1 MSIKATKINSFHFK
15 FVLLTIIYKIIRTD
29 YCSIYTPLMM
39 YNQCT
44 IQYCSKEQFESK
56 ECQIN
61 NPIIKTQWLNNIITI
76 GNILFRYINFAS
88 YSNGD
93 MVVESTQ
100 YPQNAYRMFYGIK
113 RNGRP
118 LFIDETTNGETPYY
132 TKQVTGQTNGHSGK
146 TEAIADIIKFSEEV
160 DGKEYFFSISKL
172 DCYGEIFDFENNLM
186 YQKSVKSS
194 TKYTYTITYRHA
206 FVPYKTMSQS
216 SYFYLFGFIKSDNP
230 TIFDNSTFV
239 LHKIRFRN
247 NANFP
252 NRNKEISMPNAYG
265 YIVSCF
271 QTEKEIF
278 ICFYL
283 TKLEDK
289 YYYNLLKVKE
299 DLSNNVTYSFESTLT
314 SDIDLNFYK
323 CVHLKDE
330 VGVFL
335 YYDYVGSALYPIFL
349 FKEFDSAKN
358 KFIDYLPFP
367 DYTNSSIELKKNAL
381 INDVSMN
388 DIISVNGNKI
398 YFCASVQEKE
408 MIYIALLNVFGNK
421 QVKIRLYS
429 ILAFSLYRYKILYE
443 LRIHN
448 YNGFIAFSS
457 SYCPNSKCDS
467 NDDEHYPGLIIFS
480 YPNSTDREFYLEE
493 ELFDNNKNLNDYE
506 IDLKKELIFQ
516 NNLFGLILSSTI
528 IENVREC
535 GEYKLISSKDETR
548 EIESGSILG
557 LDENI
562 KLKFVGSGNIYP
574 AISCKIE
581 YYFNATE
588 PEFNVF
594 DNYPEILLGENDSNY
609 FETYQYAGR
618 LTYFN
623 ITLNRALTS
632 DCDSN
637 CSLCLEDQKNFCI
650 VCKYKYIMENNN
662 SSKICFD
669 REISTTD
676 LITEMTTENQNYAL
690 TNKLTNEETDQVTE
704 KITDNFISNK
714 ITNEVTSIT
723 EKLNDKKSDMITNEY
738 IKETEMITNKL
749 TVNRDEGELITNKL
763 TDEETEKKTE
773 KLKDL
778 NTELITNKKEEQLT
792 EKYNEEITNKKTEKI
807 IEKNSYEITESI
819 IENNKKTNEMI
830 NVISN
835 KMTVKV
841 EEKITEIINT
851 IDNTEE
857 LETEEITCLNED
869 ILNNKCQN
877 GTATKGQITEIYN
890 YIKDNY
896 IKNKTKSKNL
906 YILTENTF
914 FQLSSLNNQ
923 TISNDDNNKRG
934 ISIVDLGECTKILK
948 TTYSI
953 PEEEDLIIFKN
964 EIKTQDNSQTY
975 VQYEIYNPL
984 NLEYLNLS
992 VCEGSKISISSS
1004 VNLDSKTMTLYESLK
1019 ESGYDLFDEND
1030 PFYTDICSTYTTEN
1044 GTDIT
1049 LRDRKKEI
1057 YEVSGN
1063 RSLCQS
1069 GCEIINFNSE
1079 SQIVKCSCSPQ
1090 VNQIEASFSF
1100 SNEKFTKEM
1109 IIYGALNALKY
1120 SNFLVLKC
1128 YENVFKLD
1136 SLKKN
1141 YGSMF
1146 MTFMLIQ
1153 SFIFLFVY
1161 IFKDY
1166 KSVDIYLLSIINNKI
1181 NNKNTKN
1188 HQNNKKINI
1197 KQKFTE
1203 KKKKKNN
1210 HKIDNSS
1217 RDIFKL
1223 EKVKDK
1229 INHLNNKNKKS
1240 APTKKKNAHNHKK
1253 KDKNNSVIT
1262 SPHKENI
1269 STKLLLKKSLQKKNQ
1284 LKNSLNNKNINLI
1297 KINNININKIYKKN
1311 GKSKGKLNTEA
1322 SHEKISFKKEKK
1334 IKHINKSTFSAKNNI
1349 NLSSHFSIKNNLKSK
1364 LLINNNLNDQE
1375 LNNLRY
1381 KDAIILDKRTYL
1393 QYYWSLLKKKQL
1405 ILFTFF
1411 PAHDYNLF
1419 SLKIC
1424 LFIVTFSLYLSI
1436 NCLFFD
1442 DRTMHNIYKNN
1453 GRNDIIFRIPSI
1465 LYSSLISS
1473 IVKIILKQ
1481 LSLSEQNFLVFKK
1494 ENNIK
1499 ELRKKSKDVKRCLKI
1514 KLILFFFVNYLL
1526 LFLFWHF
1533 ISCFCTIFVNTQL
1546 ILICDSVI
1554 SFCLSMLY
1562 PFLINLLPGIIRY
1575 PSLRAKNKDKE
1586 CLYRTSVIIA
1596 LI

>member
-1 MSIKATKINSFHFK
+1 
-15 FVLLTIIYKIIRTD
+15 
-29 YCSIYTPLMM
+29 
-39 YNQCT
+39 
-44 IQYCSKEQFESK
+44 
-56 ECQIN
+56 
-61 NPIIKTQWLNNIITI
+61 
-76 GNILFRYINFAS
+76 
-88 YSNGD
+88 
-93 MVVESTQ
+93 
-100 YPQNAYRMFYGIK
+100 
-113 RNGRP
+113 
-118 LFIDETTNGETPYY
+118 
-132 TKQVTGQTNGHSGK
+132 
-146 TEAIADIIKFSEEV
+146 
-160 DGKEYFFSISKL
+160 
-172 DCYGEIFDFENNLM
+172 
-186 YQKSVKSS
+186 
-194 TKYTYTITYRHA
+194 
-206 FVPYKTMSQS
+206 
-216 SYFYLFGFIKSDNP
+216 
-230 TIFDNSTFV
+230 
-239 LHKIRFRN
+239 
-247 NANFP
+247 
-252 NRNKEISMPNAYG
+252 
-265 YIVSCF
+265 
-271 QTEKEIF
+271 
-278 ICFYL
+278 
-283 TKLEDK
+283 
-289 YYYNLLKVKE
+289 
-299 DLSNNVTYSFESTLT
+299 
-314 SDIDLNFYK
+314 
-323 CVHLKDE
+323 
-330 VGVFL
+330 
-335 YYDYVGSALYPIFL
+335 
-349 FKEFDSAKN
+349 
-358 KFIDYLPFP
+358 
-367 DYTNSSIELKKNAL
+367 
-381 INDVSMN
+381 
-388 DIISVNGNKI
+388 
-398 YFCASVQEKE
+398 
-408 MIYIALLNVFGNK
+408 
-421 QVKIRLYS
+421 
-429 ILAFSLYRYKILYE
+429 
-443 LRIHN
+443 
-448 YNGFIAFSS
+448 
-457 SYCPNSKCDS
+457 
-467 NDDEHYPGLIIFS
+467 
-480 YPNSTDREFYLEE
+480 
-493 ELFDNNKNLNDYE
+493 
-506 IDLKKELIFQ
+506 
-516 NNLFGLILSSTI
+516 
-528 IENVREC
+528 
-535 GEYKLISSKDETR
+535 
-548 EIESGSILG
+548 
-557 LDENI
+557 
-562 KLKFVGSGNIYP
+562 
-574 AISCKIE
+574 
-581 YYFNATE
+581 
-588 PEFNVF
+588 
-594 DNYPEILLGENDSNY
+594 
-609 FETYQYAGR
+609 
-618 LTYFN
+618 
-623 ITLNRALTS
+623 
-632 DCDSN
+632 
-637 CSLCLEDQKNFCI
+637 
-650 VCKYKYIMENNN
+650 MENNN

-1229 INHLNNKNKKS
+1229 INHLNNKNKKY

-1297 KINNININKIYKKN
+1297 KINNININKIYKK
-1311 GKSKGKLNTEA
+1311 
-1322 SHEKISFKKEKK
+1322 KK
-1334 IKHINKSTFSAKNNI
+1334 
-1349 NLSSHFSIKNNLKSK
+1349 
-1364 LLINNNLNDQE
+1364 
-1375 LNNLRY
+1375 
-1381 KDAIILDKRTYL
+1381 
-1393 QYYWSLLKKKQL
+1393 
-1405 ILFTFF
+1405 
-1411 PAHDYNLF
+1411 
-1419 SLKIC
+1419 
-1424 LFIVTFSLYLSI
+1424 
-1436 NCLFFD
+1436 
-1442 DRTMHNIYKNN
+1442 
-1453 GRNDIIFRIPSI
+1453 
-1465 LYSSLISS
+1465 
-1473 IVKIILKQ
+1473 
-1481 LSLSEQNFLVFKK
+1481 
-1494 ENNIK
+1494 
-1499 ELRKKSKDVKRCLKI
+1499 
-1514 KLILFFFVNYLL
+1514 
-1526 LFLFWHF
+1526 
-1533 ISCFCTIFVNTQL
+1533 
-1546 ILICDSVI
+1546 
-1554 SFCLSMLY
+1554 
-1562 PFLINLLPGIIRY
+1562 
-1575 PSLRAKNKDKE
+1575 
-1586 CLYRTSVIIA
+1586 
-1596 LI
+1596 